1 MDTKRFNDY
10 IQKIPTDIK
19 ALIPIYEEY
28 YTKIVVHI
36 SYKFNKKI
44 AEDVAQDFFKDL
56 MQIKENHDYIDYP
69 TSWVYK
75 CCDYI
80 ALKHLSCE
88 SGYVELKEEYL
99 ASNMFAATEINIDL
113 IDEIMQLE
121 ELSQKILFHFY
132 WEGYSQEE
140 IAQMLKLRPATV
152 RQKHHRAIKK
162 LKKLL

>member
-10 IQKIPTDIK
+10 IQEIPTDIK
-19 ALIPIYEEY
+19 ALIPIYDEY
-28 YTKIVVHI
+28 YYRIVVHI
-36 SYKFNKKI
+36 SYKFNKQI
-44 AEDVAQDFFKDL
+44 AEDVAQDFFTDL
-56 MQIKENHDYIDYP
+56 MQIKANHDYIKYP

-80 ALKHLSCE
+80 ALKHFRCE
-88 SGYVELKEEYL
+88 SSYVELNEECL
-99 ASNMFAATEINIDL
+99 ASNMFEATELSNEL
-113 IDEIMQLE
+113 KDEILRLE
-121 ELSQKILFHFY
+121 ELSQKILFHYY

-140 IAQMLKLRPATV
+140 IAQMLNLKPATV

>member
-19 ALIPIYEEY
+19 ALIPIYDEY
-28 YTKIVVHI
+28 YYRIVVHI
-36 SYKFNKKI
+36 SYKFNKQI
-44 AEDVAQDFFKDL
+44 AEDVAQDFFTDL
-56 MQIKENHDYIDYP
+56 MQIKTNHDYIKYP

-80 ALKHLSCE
+80 ALKHFRCE
-88 SGYVELKEEYL
+88 SSYVELNEKCL
-99 ASNMFAATEINIDL
+99 ASNMFEATELSNDL
-113 IDEIMQLE
+113 KEAILRLE
-121 ELSQKILFHFY
+121 ELSQKILFHYY

-140 IAQMLKLRPATV
+140 IAEMLNLKSATV

-162 LKKLL
+162 LKKFL